1 MGWVGRQK
9 YKSFSCNSLNR
20 MEKKNMTK
28 AHLMWALFKQILQLQ
43 NLEFMVKLANKLI
56 KADFENTSLSMT
68 LSHQRKHVL
77 F

>member
-1 MGWVGRQK
+1 
-9 YKSFSCNSLNR
+9 
-20 MEKKNMTK
+20 MTK